1 VSPSWL
7 HARDELHEE
16 HARHDLGGLEHEGE
30 GRDGEQRESETGE
43 AAQPSRGVASGP
55 VRD

>member
-1 VSPSWL
+1 M

-43 AAQPSRGVASGP
+43 AVQPSRGVASGP